1 MPLQYIQNGCG
12 HMYKN
17 ISVEDINTSMILVMT
32 DMYLYKVVK
41 RNRIIVDPDDGRML
55 GDSTNDILVCRCNEN
70 GDIVDPEVSI
80 ARFA

>member
-1 MPLQYIQNGCG
+1 MPLQYIKNGCG

-41 RNRIIVDPDDGRML
+41 KYNVVKDVDGRML

-70 GDIVDPEVSI
+70 GDIEDPEVSI